1 VRRTV
6 APPAGLAVAI
16 VLGVTLLVALTGM
29 WREAGSGRP
38 MSIVDEHV
46 HLDSHVRVHE
56 GDYPHRGSLISM
68 EVVREWAC
76 GVGHEGGATLAPCDS
91 PDLAPESLPS
101 GKFSSGY
108 VHYPTYFV
116 AAEGYRAL
124 AEALGGGS
132 SFVDTY
138 RHFAALVMGL
148 GMVVCLIA
156 GWRLGLRGA
165 ALVAATF
172 APSGTAAILLY
183 GTIANPQSASVL
195 TGALVAW
202 AGLHLVRT
210 GRGYGWL
217 LAAVA
222 LTSTVSVIQA
232 LPAGA
237 FILAMAAVL
246 LLRRLGWNVP
256 GSWQP
261 RWWQPVG
268 LALAV
273 VVPVIGFASWNAAR
287 ATVSNDALYAFAASD
302 GLPDLVHGAVW
313 ELSILHTPWYES
325 TSLTAAADAPLAQHL
340 LRAAAQGVPLWMTL
354 AVLAPLVVIAAGTVL
369 RARHPGRAAAIDALA
384 IVVVAT
390 LVVLVLFPPALRMR
404 NALDVGIDYAIVS
417 RYAIS
422 FTPLLVW
429 QLLLASRD
437 RPWIARALAVLG
449 TTAVLGVG
457 AGIW

>member
-1 VRRTV
+1 MRRTV
-6 APPAGLAVAI
+6 GPRAGLAVA
-16 VLGVTLLVALTGM
+16 VLLGVTLVVAILGM
-29 WREAGSGRP
+29 WREAGSDKP

-76 GVGHEGGATLAPCDS
+76 GVGHEGGATLVACDS
-91 PDLAPESLPS
+91 PDLGPESLPS
-101 GKFSSGY
+101 GKYSSGY

-116 AAEGYRAL
+116 AAEGYRVV
-124 AEALGGGS
+124 AEGLGGGR

-138 RHFAALVMGL
+138 RHFAALLMGL
-148 GMVVCLIA
+148 GLVVCLLA
-156 GWRLGLRGA
+156 GWRLGLRGS
-165 ALVAATF
+165 ALVAATL
-172 APSGTAAILLY
+172 APSGTAAILVY
-183 GTIANPQSASVL
+183 GTIANPQSASIL
-195 TGALVAW
+195 TGALIAW
-202 AGLHLVRT
+202 SGLHLVRT

-237 FILAMAAVL
+237 FILSMAAVL
-246 LLRRLGWNVP
+246 LLRRLGWSVP
-256 GSWQP
+256 GDWRP

-273 VVPVIGFASWNAAR
+273 VVPVVGFAVWNSER
-287 ATVSNDALYAFAASD
+287 ATVPDDALYAFAAGD

-325 TSLTAAADAPLAQHL
+325 VSLTADADASLVQHL

-354 AVLAPLVVIAAGTVL
+354 AVIAPLVVIAGRTVL
-369 RARHPGRAAAIDALA
+369 QARRRGHAGPIDALA
-384 IVVVAT
+384 VVVVST
-390 LVVLVLFPPALRMR
+390 LVVLVLFPPALRVR
-404 NALDVGIDYAIVS
+404 NGLDVGIDYAIVS

-437 RPWIARALAVLG
+437 RPRVARALAALG